1 MLKKHYKKYRYNDIY
16 IELFIKR
23 GKINSLIEKA
33 IGINR
38 KYAIN

>member
-1 MLKKHYKKYRYNDIY
+1 MIYILNYLLKK
-16 IELFIKR
+16 

-38 KYAIN
+38 KYAID